1 MEFPVSAQT
10 RKPTNLSLDAA
21 LIGEAKA
28 LSVNLSQAAE
38 EGVRA
43 AVAKAKAARWKAENA
58 EALDGYNR
66 WVEANGLPLDKY
78 RQF

>member
-1 MEFPVSAQT
+1 MPTQH
-10 RKPTNLSLDAA
+10 RKPTNLSLDSE
-21 LIGEAKA
+21 LIGEAMA

-38 EGVRA
+38 AGVRE

-58 EALDGYNR
+58 EAVDGYNR
-66 WVEANGLPLDKY
+66 WVAENGLPLDRF